1 MSSSS
6 TSSSESLFRRLA
18 LVAGFLAAFIALLV
32 VLMSWVR
39 PPEKVRD
46 IWYGPLIDAYGQGY
60 KANFLF
66 VGTSR
71 TRAAIHPDTWD
82 SVMAQALH
90 ARTSTVNLGMG
101 WCTPMEHW
109 HGLRKLLAEYPDA
122 LRGTAVFLEAGDGIG
137 YPERWDGNWI
147 VEDRRDLLVPYMDRS
162 DLPHLWKSGTSLEA
176 RLSIAVDLL
185 VPAFDQFPRFRHLVR
200 SNLDSAGRSI
210 VDGIWPKEPDSSAPG
225 SDLSSAGGVR
235 TDLKGVELAMHM
247 ADSMAAADLRDQKPY
262 GDWDSTVQADIVRL
276 VKDAGGIPIFVK
288 IPFSPVQSAPL
299 RTSLRQADRRTF
311 QAALSRWGLPPV
323 VEADFPTTSGDFPD
337 KWHLRKTLAPAFTRA
352 LALAFVQ
359 AFQPTTARSRI
370 DTAGSSPA
378 SRPRDL

>member
-1 MSSSS
+1 MSNSS
-6 TSSSESLFRRLA
+6 TSSSDGVLRRTA
-18 LVAGFLAAFIALLV
+18 LVAGFLLGFIVLLV
-32 VLMSWVR
+32 ALMAWVR
-39 PPEKVRD
+39 PPEKTQD

-66 VGTSR
+66 LGTSR

-82 SVMAQALH
+82 AVMAQTLH

-109 HGLRKLLAEYPDA
+109 HGLRKLLSEYPDA

-147 VEDRRDLLVPYMDRS
+147 VEDRRDLLVPYMERS
-162 DLPHLWKSGTSLEA
+162 DLPRLWKSRTPLEA

-185 VPAFDQFPRFRHLVR
+185 VPAFDQFPRLRHMVR
-200 SNLDSAGRSI
+200 SNLDTIGNSLVG
-210 VDGIWPKEPDSSAPG
+210 GIWSIEPEATGPN

-235 TDLKGVELAMHM
+235 TDLKGVELAIHL
-247 ADSMAAADLRDQKPY
+247 ADSLAAFDLREQKPY

-276 VKDAGGIPIFVK
+276 VKDAGGIPVFVK

-299 RTSLRQADRRTF
+299 RTPLRESDRRTF
-311 QAALSRWGLPPV
+311 NAALTRWGLPPV
-323 VEADFPTTSGDFPD
+323 VEADFSTSADDFPD
-337 KWHLRKTLAPAFTRA
+337 KWHLRKTLAPAFTNS
-352 LALAFVQ
+352 LALAFV
-359 AFQPTTARSRI
+359 
-370 DTAGSSPA
+370 
-378 SRPRDL
+378 